1 MEDKNS
7 MNIESRIAD
16 FLAGQCSEKE
26 RQELQ
31 TLLERDEE
39 AARLMRRMSAVWA
52 VASLPAFVGKEE
64 ENLSKIKRQV
74 ASEKPKAMRI
84 SGRRRRM
91 VAWLATAAT
100 VALLLVSN
108 TLWYHHSEELTRA
121 YMAAETPYE
130 IKVPA
135 SSRTK
140 VTLPDGSVVTLNA
153 GSTLRYARSFG
164 IDNRNI
170 WLDGEGLFEVEKDKE
185 RPFTVHTEDVQVQVL
200 GTVFDLCAYS
210 GDEMVTVAL
219 VEGCIAMKTPRGTR
233 LELKPDEMASY
244 DRRTGKVVKARTDAR
259 RVGDWTDGGLTFD
272 NTPFEDIARKLERK
286 FQLKIHIG
294 SERLK
299 RECFSGCFDRD
310 QGLDDILREI
320 NVDGRYT
327 WHRKDGTITIM
338 DKAKHS
344 Y

>member
-1 MEDKNS
+1 M
-7 MNIESRIAD
+7 
-16 FLAGQCSEKE
+16 
-26 RQELQ
+26 
-31 TLLERDEE
+31 
-39 AARLMRRMSAVWA
+39 
-52 VASLPAFVGKEE
+52 
-64 ENLSKIKRQV
+64 
-74 ASEKPKAMRI
+74 
-84 SGRRRRM
+84 
-91 VAWLATAAT
+91 
-100 VALLLVSN
+100 
-108 TLWYHHSEELTRA
+108 
-121 YMAAETPYE
+121 
-130 IKVPA
+130 
-135 SSRTK
+135 
-140 VTLPDGSVVTLNA
+140 
-153 GSTLRYARSFG
+153 
-164 IDNRNI
+164 
-170 WLDGEGLFEVEKDKE
+170 
-185 RPFTVHTEDVQVQVL
+185 

-244 DRRTGKVVKARTDAR
+244 DRRTGKVVKARTGAR